1 VHPDLE
7 PTHPKMG
14 FLVQE
19 TAQRAEE
26 ILRAK
31 NRWPAA

>member
-1 VHPDLE
+1 
-7 PTHPKMG
+7 MG

-26 ILRAK
+26 ILRAL
-31 NRWPAA
+31 RGGTLHPTSQ